1 MVSTASV
8 DDFARHTT
16 RRIGSGRER
25 VRSVA
30 WNLDGRRLATAGT
43 DKVIRVYLP
52 DKDPRSATECRGHTG
67 EVQCVRWSPIHPERF
82 ASVSGSAQDKALHFW
97 DLRQGHKPVST
108 VETLGE
114 NLNMAWSSD
123 GKTIV
128 IGNRNDKVVWVDV
141 EEQTISRQI
150 DMGKDQTNEFL
161 FSHNDAFL
169 VTGVE
174 GQLRITSFPSHEPIH
189 AIDVGTMP
197 VTVLDLDPRGRYFVA
212 GCNDT
217 LVSLWET
224 QDWTC
229 VATSGVHDDPV
240 RMVRFSQDGNFVA
253 SCAADGQVVIS
264 AVPGLEKV
272 ASFAV
277 PGGNSETLAWHPTKN
292 LLAYVGQETGIWG
305 AGL

>member
-1 MVSTASV
+1 MVAAKTS
-8 DDFARHTT
+8 DDFSRYAT
-16 RRIGSGRER
+16 RRIGTGRER

-30 WNLDGRRLATAGT
+30 WNLDGRRLATGGT
-43 DKVIRVYLP
+43 DKVIRTRELRP
-52 DKDPRSATECRGHTG
+52 SA
-67 EVQCVRWSPIHPERF
+67 EVMSARCNAFGGALSIR
-82 ASVSGSAQDKALHFW
+82 SAQDTALHFW

-141 EEQTISRQI
+141 EEQKITRRI
-150 DMGKDQTNEFL
+150 DMGKDQTNECL
-161 FSHNDAFL
+161 FAHNDAFL
-169 VTGVE
+169 ITGVE
-174 GQLRITSFPSHEPIH
+174 GSARITSFPENEPIH
-189 AIDVGTMP
+189 SFDVGTMP
-197 VTVLDLDPRGRYFVA
+197 VTVIDLDPRGRYFVA

-224 QDWTC
+224 EDWSC

-240 RMVRFSQDGNFVA
+240 RMARFSQDGNYVA
-253 SCAADGQVVIS
+253 SCAADGQVVILS
-264 AVPGLEKV
+264 VPNLEKV
-272 ASFAV
+272 ASFTV
-277 PGGNSETLAWHPTKN
+277 PGGNSETLAWHPTRN
-292 LLAYVGQETGIWG
+292 VLAYVGQETGIWG

>member
-1 MVSTASV
+1 MVAAKTS
-8 DDFARHTT
+8 DDFSRYAT
-16 RRIGSGRER
+16 RRIGTGRER

-30 WNLDGRRLATAGT
+30 WNLDGRRLATGGT

-52 DKDPRSATECRGHTG
+52 DKDPRAATDNMPSWAIWTRGLSFPL
-67 EVQCVRWSPIHPERF
+67 RI
-82 ASVSGSAQDKALHFW
+82 AAQDTALHFW

-141 EEQTISRQI
+141 EEQKITRRI
-150 DMGKDQTNEFL
+150 DMGKDQTNECL
-161 FSHNDAFL
+161 FAHNDAFL
-169 VTGVE
+169 ITGVE
-174 GQLRITSFPSHEPIH
+174 GSARITSFPENEPIH
-189 AIDVGTMP
+189 SFDVGTMP
-197 VTVLDLDPRGRYFVA
+197 VTVIDLDPRGRYFVA

-224 QDWTC
+224 EDWSC

-240 RMVRFSQDGNFVA
+240 RMARFSQDGNYVA
-253 SCAADGQVVIS
+253 SCAADGQVVILS
-264 AVPGLEKV
+264 VPNLEKV
-272 ASFAV
+272 ASFTV
-277 PGGNSETLAWHPTKN
+277 PGGNSETLAWHPTRN
-292 LLAYVGQETGIWG
+292 VLAYVGQETGIWG